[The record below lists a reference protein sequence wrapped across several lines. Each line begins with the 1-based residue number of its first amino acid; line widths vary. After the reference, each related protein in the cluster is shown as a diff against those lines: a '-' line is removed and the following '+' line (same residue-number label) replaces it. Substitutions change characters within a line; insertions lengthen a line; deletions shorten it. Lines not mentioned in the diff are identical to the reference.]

1 MALRLVTVDCT
12 MCKIVELWKF
22 ACCINHSR
30 LNLNWQYWISHAG
43 KFLIAET
50 IGCWELLIFVYI
62 CVVNGSVCALEQRVF
77 VVWVY
82 TLVLADPC
90 WPLGAW
96 KESDGEMRGRRV
108 VRMRKTDGVQL
119 METAVAAGRDLLAPG
134 LVHISHYVSLSFSLL
149 SEKFCWLLGI
159 FGMLLE
165 NMRKR
170 VWEWHTV
177 NWIGQRGIKSVPVL
191 HRNQWLCLL
200 YNVL

>member
-1 MALRLVTVDCT
+1 MLRTADFCVHLCGEHKCVHHTH
-12 MCKIVELWKF
+12 
-22 ACCINHSR
+22 ACCS
-30 LNLNWQYWISHAG
+30 
-43 KFLIAET
+43 
-50 IGCWELLIFVYI
+50 
-62 CVVNGSVCALEQRVF
+62 SVCALEQRVF

-119 METAVAAGRDLLAPG
+119 METAAAAGRDLLAPG

-165 NMRKR
+165 NRRKR

-177 NWIGQRGIKSVPVL
+177 NWIGQRGRKSVPVL
-191 HRNQWLCLL
+191 HRNQWMCLL